1 MNLPK
6 TIVLIDDDV
15 DDWPVGTNVPGG
27 ICLICE
33 LCNIQTGA
41 CNNMRKFLH

>member
-15 DDWPVGTNVPGG
+15 DDWPVGTNVPGH
-27 ICLICE
+27 LS
-33 LCNIQTGA
+33 
-41 CNNMRKFLH
+41 NM